1 MYPPA
6 CFDKKIMKVGT
17 PNVQA
22 DIITNF
28 CWVLKKMMYWL
39 LISTFPSYI
48 NLSFNIV
55 QNMTNANIIILPFV
69 HRFEI
74 VFEAAKSL

>member
-6 CFDKKIMKVGT
+6 CFDKKILKVGT

-28 CWVLKKMMYWL
+28 CWVLKMMY
-39 LISTFPSYI
+39 
-48 NLSFNIV
+48 
-55 QNMTNANIIILPFV
+55 
-69 HRFEI
+69 
-74 VFEAAKSL
+74 